1 MNADFYLILLSDCLL
16 SVVLLGLFWYAA
28 QIARGLRGIA
38 TWGAAHLA
46 YTLGAALLD
55 GSVQLVGS
63 GHPVDMWLQT
73 LIRAGGLLAC
83 GGMAGLALA
92 VVQFVQQRSLT
103 RVELALVPV
112 CLAFSLVGWLWSTP
126 GAQGAAMSAAEVL
139 SLVLIVWHL
148 RELSTRPDVLPARLM
163 MVGCGLLMLLY
174 GRDLLAALFGT
185 YLPNAPYVQADLSI
199 WFMLNFCM
207 LMLTSFR
214 VAESLRQSAL
224 LDPLTGALNRRGL
237 NAELRERMRRLHE
250 STGMAIIALD
260 LDHFKSVNDTHGHG
274 IGDIVLQ
281 QFSDTVRGS
290 IRSEDLFARLGGEEF
305 VIVMPDSRQG
315 FPQRLAER
323 IRAQIAML
331 ECVPG
336 VPLRVTVSI
345 GVCLSP
351 RKAELSL
358 LMRIADE
365 ALYDAKH
372 FGRNRV
378 EVRHYMP

>member
-38 TWGAAHLA
+38 TWGAAHLT

-55 GSVQLVGS
+55 GSLQLIANGQA
-63 GHPVDMWLQT
+63 VDAWLQT
-73 LIRAGGLLAC
+73 LIRIGGLLAC

-103 RVELALVPV
+103 RVELALIPA
-112 CLAFSLVGWLWSTP
+112 CLAFSLAGWLWNTP
-126 GAQGAAMSAAEVL
+126 EAQGAAMSAAEVL
-139 SLVLIVWHL
+139 SLILIIWHL
-148 RELSTRPDVLPARLM
+148 RELNSRPDVLPARLM

-174 GRDLLAALFGT
+174 GRDLLSALFGT

-237 NAELRERMRRLHE
+237 NAELRERMNRLHE

-260 LDHFKSVNDTHGHG
+260 LDHFKAVNDTHGHG

-290 IRSEDLFARLGGEEF
+290 IRGEDLFARLGGEEF

-351 RKAELSL
+351 RKAEFSL